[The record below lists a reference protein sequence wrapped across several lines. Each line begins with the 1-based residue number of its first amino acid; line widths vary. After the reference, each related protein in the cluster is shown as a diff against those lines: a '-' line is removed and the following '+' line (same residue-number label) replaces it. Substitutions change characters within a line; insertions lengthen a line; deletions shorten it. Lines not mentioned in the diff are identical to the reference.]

1 MAMSAIVAMSIIERS
16 DLLNNVRVAET
27 DSSAG
32 LQILIRRCNSDL
44 ALQNQREVVM
54 SFWEWLFGCDDEM
67 DSYRAGGS
75 SGGF

>member
-1 MAMSAIVAMSIIERS
+1 
-16 DLLNNVRVAET
+16 
-27 DSSAG
+27 
-32 LQILIRRCNSDL
+32 
-44 ALQNQREVVM
+44 M